1 MARRIEAL
9 VRRGRAGLAWEVTRR
24 DPAYRADW
32 ERAEAAD
39 NLPAGRGDRPLVS
52 RKAALARQ
60 WGLHFCRKSR
70 GGFYA
75 GGAGLV
81 CRPGS
86 VRPARPDRSWAGECV
101 LSL

>member
-1 MARRIEAL
+1 MIAGPLARRIEAL

-32 ERAEAAD
+32 ERAVVAD
-39 NLPAGRGDRPLVS
+39 NLPSGRDDRPLVS
-52 RKAALARQ
+52 RKAALAHQ
-60 WGLHFCRKSR
+60 WGLHFCRRSR

-81 CRPGS
+81 CRPRS
-86 VRPARPDRSWAGECV
+86 VRPARPDRI
-101 LSL
+101 